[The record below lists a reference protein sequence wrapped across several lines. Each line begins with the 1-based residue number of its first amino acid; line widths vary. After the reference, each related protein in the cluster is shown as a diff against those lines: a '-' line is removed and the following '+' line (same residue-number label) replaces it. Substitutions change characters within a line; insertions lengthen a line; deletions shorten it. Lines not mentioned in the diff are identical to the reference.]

1 MSTAPLTFTG
11 VSTFSNDFQTILQRE
26 QQINQIPIKA
36 LQNRQADNTSKKAAL
51 IALNPLVGSL
61 GSAVSALASLG
72 ANQGL
77 SASTSDSSVS
87 VINTGATSPGNYT
100 ISNLTLATAASE
112 TSLTGYADP
121 ASTPVSVAG
130 QNKVDLVVG
139 SNTYHLDLTGKN
151 NLNGLVDAINNTGA
165 GVTASILSNGSSSY
179 LNIQANSVGA
189 TTLALN
195 DVPPPAS
202 GNSPTNL
209 ITNTNQGTNADFM
222 LNGNIHVNRASNV
235 ISDAV
240 PGLTFTLNRAN
251 AGSVGIAL
259 ASDRTQLSQELQTFV
274 QNYNALVDQ
283 VGQQVGTAAGAL
295 GGSEIIRSISDDMR
309 QLSSYWLSGNS
320 SVRSLY
326 DVGITFDDTSGHMTF
341 NQTAFDSMSSKQVT
355 DSFSFFGA
363 SNSGFSALAKNFSQ
377 LSDPAL
383 GMIRLEEDGID
394 KDSASLTDQISVL
407 ATRAS
412 QTEAA
417 IQAKLQQADA
427 LVASLQ
433 SEQTSLNAA
442 IQSVNYVT
450 YGKVTNANG
459 QS

>member
-26 QQINQIPIKA
+26 QQIDQIPIKA
-36 LQNRQADNTSKKAAL
+36 LQNRQADNTSRKAAL
-51 IALNPLVGSL
+51 VALNPMVANL
-61 GSAVSALASLG
+61 GSAVSALASMG

-77 SASTSDSSVS
+77 TVSSSDSSVS
-87 VINTGATSPGNYT
+87 VINTGATSPANYT
-100 ISNLTLATAASE
+100 ISNITLATAASE
-112 TSLTGYADP
+112 TSLVGYANP
-121 ASTPVSVAG
+121 AVTPVSVAG

-139 SNTYHLDLTGKN
+139 SSTYHLDLTGKN
-151 NLNGLVDAINNTGA
+151 NLNGLVQAINHTGA
-165 GVTASILSNGSSSY
+165 GVTASILSNGSASY
-179 LNIQANSVGA
+179 LSIQANSAGV
-189 TTLALN
+189 TTLQLN

-202 GNSPTNL
+202 GNPATNL

-240 PGLTFTLNRAN
+240 PGLTFTLNSSN
-251 AGSVGIAL
+251 AGTVGVAL
-259 ASDRTQLSQELQTFV
+259 TSDRSQLSQALQTFV

-283 VGQQVGTAAGAL
+283 VNQQVGPSAGAL
-295 GGSEIIRSISDDMR
+295 AGNEIIRDISDDMR
-309 QLSSYWLSGNS
+309 QLSSYWLGGNG
-320 SVRSLY
+320 SVHSLY
-326 DVGITFDDTSGHMTF
+326 DVGITFDDNSGHMTF
-341 NQTAFDSMSSKQVT
+341 NQNAFDSMSTSQVS
-355 DSFSFFGA
+355 DAFRFFGA
-363 SNSGFSALAKNFSQ
+363 SNSGFSSLASNFSQ

-383 GMIRLEEDGID
+383 GMIRLEEDGLD
-394 KDSASLTDQISVL
+394 KDSARLTDQISVL
-407 ATRAS
+407 TTRAS

-433 SEQTSLNAA
+433 SQQTSLNAA

-450 YGKVTNANG
+450 YGKVTNSNG
-459 QS
+459 Q